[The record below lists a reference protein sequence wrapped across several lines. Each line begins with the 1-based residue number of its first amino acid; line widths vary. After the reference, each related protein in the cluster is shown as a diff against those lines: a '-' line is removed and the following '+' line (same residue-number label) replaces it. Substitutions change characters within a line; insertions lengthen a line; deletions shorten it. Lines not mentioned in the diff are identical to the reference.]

1 MKRIIYDDNVLDY
14 LDSLIDIL
22 FDKEY
27 FSFYESS
34 EKYVDGILD
43 FVEENIFVKSK
54 KVAPKYFNRYG
65 KNLFYIFY
73 KPNKRTTWFI
83 FFQLKDN
90 VYLIKYITNNHV
102 SGSHIRGLKGNSLI
116 SL

>member
-34 EKYVDGILD
+34 EKYVNGILD
-43 FVEENIFVKSK
+43 YIEENIFTKPKKMHQNILTDMVK
-54 KVAPKYFNRYG
+54 
-65 KNLFYIFY
+65 IC
-73 KPNKRTTWFI
+73 FI
-83 FFQLKDN
+83 FFTNQIN
-90 VYLIKYITNNHV
+90 VQH
-102 SGSHIRGLKGNSLI
+102 GSSFFN
-116 SL
+116 

>member
-1 MKRIIYDDNVLDY
+1 MRIIYSNEVKLY
-14 LDSLIDIL
+14 LKELIKIL
-22 FDKEY
+22 FEKEY
-27 FSFYESS
+27 FGFEVDA
-34 EKYVDGILD
+34 EEYVNKLIGYIN
-43 FVEENIFVKSK
+43 ENIFVKSK

-73 KPNKRTTWFI
+73 KTNKRTTWFV

-102 SGSHIRGLKGNSLI
+102 SGVHIRELKNK
-116 SL
+116 